1 MSTEIVRVPDIGGAT
16 DVDVIEVSVQVGDM
30 IEVDQSIIVLETDK
44 ASMDVPS
51 PLAGKVTAISV
62 KEGDTVSEGSDILTL
77 EVEGDESTSEES
89 EEASKEESSEPAEE
103 EAPKKEEKAAK
114 KPSKASA
121 SEQTVSVPDIGG
133 ATGVDVIEV
142 CVAEGDEVQE
152 GDSIIVLE
160 TDKASMDIPAPAA
173 GKVSKLLIKEGDTVS
188 EGDEILVLMAEGE
201 ADAEPEAEEQ
211 DADSDTAT
219 ESESETE
226 SQDSDAEPAQSG
238 GVEDVNVPDIGGATD
253 VDVIEV
259 SVAEGDKVEEGDS
272 IIVLETDK
280 ASMDIPAPKAGT
292 VKSVSIKEGDKV
304 SEGTLILELEVAG
317 AAPAKKESAP
327 KQSSAK
333 QESSKSEASAPKQ
346 AAAKESAPA
355 DQGAVLSSPSNK
367 VHAGPAVRLLAR
379 ELGVDLS
386 LVRATGPRGRI
397 TKEDLH
403 AYVKAAVQK
412 ASAAPAAGSNAA
424 VADGAGIPRVP
435 EIDFSQFGEV
445 EVKKMSKIH
454 KLTSFNMTRSW
465 LNVPHVTQFDKADIT
480 DLEEFR
486 KSLKPEMEKQGVKL
500 TPLPFMIKAV
510 AMALVKNP
518 AFNVSLHADGENI
531 VQKKYVH
538 IGIAVDSPAGLV
550 VPVLRNVDQ
559 KSVIQ
564 IAKEA
569 SELIKKALDKQLKPA
584 EMQGGCFTISS
595 LGAMGGTGFT
605 PIVNTPEVGILGVS
619 KADVEPRWNGKE
631 FEPRTMLPLCLSY
644 DHRAVNGADAGRFMT
659 YLNALLSDLRRLTL

>member
-62 KEGDTVSEGSDILTL
+62 SEGDTVSEGSDILTL
-77 EVEGDESTSEES
+77 EVEGGEAA
-89 EEASKEESSEPAEE
+89 EEAPKEDSAEPAEE
-103 EAPKKEEKAAK
+103 ALAQEESKAEKPAKAA
-114 KPSKASA
+114 ATA
-121 SEQTVSVPDIGG
+121 EQTVSVPDIGG

-188 EGDEILVLMAEGE
+188 EGDEILVLMAEG
-201 ADAEPEAEEQ
+201 AEQSAEEPAAKEETQ
-211 DADSDTAT
+211 PAQEEAAPAKE
-219 ESESETE
+219 ES
-226 SQDSDAEPAQSG
+226 APAQSG
-238 GVEDVNVPDIGGATD
+238 GVESVNVPDIGGATD

-259 SVAEGDKVEEGDS
+259 SVAEGDKVSEGDS
-272 IIVLETDK
+272 LIVLETDK
-280 ASMDIPAPKAGT
+280 ASMDIPAPKSGT

-304 SEGTLILELEVAG
+304 SEGTLILELEVEG
-317 AAPAKKESAP
+317 AAAPAPAKKESAP
-327 KQSSAK
+327 KQEAP
-333 QESSKSEASAPKQ
+333 KSEAPKQ

-355 DQGAVLSSPSNK
+355 DQGAVLSSPSKK

-412 ASAAPAAGSNAA
+412 AASAPAAGASAP
-424 VADGAGIPRVP
+424 VAEGAGIPRVP

-454 KLTSFNMTRSW
+454 KLTSYNMTRSW

-518 AFNVSLHADGENI
+518 AFNVSLHADGESI

-538 IGIAVDSPAGLV
+538 IGIAVDSPVGLV
-550 VPVLRNVDQ
+550 VPVLRDVDQ
-559 KSVIQ
+559 KSVVQ

-569 SELIKKALDKQLKPA
+569 GELIKKALDKQLKPA

>member
-1 MSTEIVRVPDIGGAT
+1 MSTEIIRVPDIGGAT
-16 DVDVIEVSVQVGDM
+16 DVDVIEVSVKVGDI

-77 EVEGDESTSEES
+77 EVVGATATEEPVK
-89 EEASKEESSEPAEE
+89 EEAKVEAAPAPVAA
-103 EAPKKEEKAAK
+103 APAPVA
-114 KPSKASA
+114 ASA
-121 SEQTVSVPDIGG
+121 EQTVVVPDIGG

-142 CVAEGDEVQE
+142 CVAEGDVVQE

-160 TDKASMDIPAPAA
+160 TDKASMDIPSPFT
-173 GKVSKLLIKEGDTVS
+173 GKVTKLLIKEGATVS
-188 EGDEILVLMAEGE
+188 EGDDILVIMAEGAAPVETAPVAASQPAPVAE
-201 ADAEPEAEEQ
+201 AA
-211 DADSDTAT
+211 
-219 ESESETE
+219 
-226 SQDSDAEPAQSG
+226 PAPAAAPVAG
-238 GVEDVNVPDIGGATD
+238 GVEAVNVPDIGGATD

-259 SVAEGDKVEEGDS
+259 SVAVGDKVSEGDS

-280 ASMDIPAPKAGT
+280 ASMDIPAPKSGV
-292 VKSVSIKEGDKV
+292 VKSVAIKEGDKV
-304 SEGTLILELEVAG
+304 SEGTLILELEVEGSAPVA
-317 AAPAKKESAP
+317 AAPAPAAA
-327 KQSSAK
+327 Q
-333 QESSKSEASAPKQ
+333 ASAPAQPKQEVAQ
-346 AAAKESAPA
+346 AAAPVV
-355 DQGAVLSSPSNK
+355 DQNAVLATPNTK

-379 ELGVDLS
+379 ELGVDLA

-412 ASAAPAAGSNAA
+412 AAAAPAASAA
-424 VADGAGIPRVP
+424 PVAEGAGIPRVP

-445 EVKKMSKIH
+445 EVVKMSKIQ
-454 KLTSFNMTRSW
+454 KITSFNMTRSW

-480 DLEEFR
+480 DLEDFR
-486 KSLKPEMEKQGVKL
+486 KTLKPEMEKQGIKL

-510 AMALVKNP
+510 AQALVKNP
-518 AFNVSLHADGENI
+518 AFNVSLHADGESV

-538 IGIAVDSPAGLV
+538 IGIAVDSPVGLV
-550 VPVLRNVDQ
+550 VPVLRDADK
-559 KSVIQ
+559 KSVLQ
-564 IAKEA
+564 IAAEA
-569 SELIKKALDKQLKPA
+569 GELIKKALAKQLKPA
-584 EMQGGCFTISS
+584 DMQGGCFTISS

-659 YLNALLSDLRRLTL
+659 YLNALLSDVRRLTL

>member
-1 MSTEIVRVPDIGGAT
+1 MSTEIIRVPDIGGAS
-16 DVDVIEVSVQVGDM
+16 DVDVIEVSVQVGDI

-77 EVEGDESTSEES
+77 EVEGAATTEEP
-89 EEASKEESSEPAEE
+89 AKEEPKTEAAPAP
-103 EAPKKEEKAAK
+103 APAAEKPAA
-114 KPSKASA
+114 PAASA
-121 SEQTVSVPDIGG
+121 EQTVSVPDIGG

-142 CVAEGDEVQE
+142 CVAEGDEVSE

-160 TDKASMDIPAPAA
+160 TDKASMDIPSPVT

-188 EGDEILVLMAEGE
+188 EGDDILVILAEGAAPAE
-201 ADAEPEAEEQ
+201 AAAPVAEAQEA
-211 DADSDTAT
+211 A
-219 ESESETE
+219 
-226 SQDSDAEPAQSG
+226 PAQEEAPAPAAAPVAG
-238 GVEDVNVPDIGGATD
+238 GVEAVNVPDIGGATD

-259 SVAEGDKVEEGDS
+259 SVAVGDKVEEGDS

-280 ASMDIPAPKAGT
+280 ASMDIPAPKSGT
-292 VKSVSIKEGDKV
+292 VKSLSIKEGDKV
-304 SEGTLILELEVAG
+304 SEGTLILELEVEGSAPAAAPAPAKQEAPKA
-317 AAPAKKESAP
+317 AAPAKQEAP
-327 KQSSAK
+327 K
-333 QESSKSEASAPKQ
+333 
-346 AAAKESAPA
+346 AAAPA
-355 DQGAVLSSPSNK
+355 VDQGAVLSAPNKK

-379 ELGVDLS
+379 ELGVDLA

-412 ASAAPAAGSNAA
+412 AASAPAASAAP
-424 VADGAGIPRVP
+424 VAEGAGIPRVP

-445 EVKKMSKIH
+445 EVVKMSKIQ
-454 KLTSFNMTRSW
+454 KITSFNMTRSW

-510 AMALVKNP
+510 AQALVKNP
-518 AFNVSLHADGENI
+518 AFNVSLHADGESV

-538 IGIAVDSPAGLV
+538 IGIAVDSPVGLV
-550 VPVLRNVDQ
+550 VPVLRDVDQ
-559 KSVIQ
+559 KSVVQ
-564 IAKEA
+564 IATEA
-569 SELIKKALDKQLKPA
+569 GELIKKALAKQLKPA
-584 EMQGGCFTISS
+584 DMQGGCFTISS

-619 KADVEPRWNGKE
+619 KADIEPRWNGKE

-659 YLNALLSDLRRLTL
+659 YLNALLSDVRRLTL

>member
-1 MSTEIVRVPDIGGAT
+1 MSTEIIRVPDIGGAT
-16 DVDVIEVSVQVGDM
+16 DVDVIEVSVQVGDI

-62 KEGDTVSEGSDILTL
+62 KEGDTVSEGSEVLTI
-77 EVEGDESTSEES
+77 EVEGA
-89 EEASKEESSEPAEE
+89 ASA
-103 EAPKKEEKAAK
+103 EAPAQEEVKAEAAPAPAPAAE
-114 KPSKASA
+114 KPAA
-121 SEQTVSVPDIGG
+121 PAAAAEQTVSVPDIGG

-142 CVAEGDEVQE
+142 CVAEGDEVSE

-160 TDKASMDIPAPAA
+160 TDKASMDIPSPVS
-173 GKVSKLLIKEGDTVS
+173 GKIAKLLIKEGDTVS
-188 EGDEILVLMAEGE
+188 EGDDILVIMAEGAE
-201 ADAEPEAEEQ
+201 AAAPVAEKTASEPAPAPEA
-211 DADSDTAT
+211 A
-219 ESESETE
+219 
-226 SQDSDAEPAQSG
+226 PAPAAAPVAG
-238 GVEDVNVPDIGGATD
+238 GVEAVKVPDIGGATD

-259 SVAEGDKVEEGDS
+259 SVAEGDKVSEGDS

-280 ASMDIPAPKAGT
+280 ASMDIPAPKSGT
-292 VKSVSIKEGDKV
+292 VKSLSIKEGDKV
-304 SEGTLILELEVAG
+304 SEGTLILELEVEGSAPAAAPAQQEAPKA
-317 AAPAKKESAP
+317 AAPAKQEAP
-327 KQSSAK
+327 K
-333 QESSKSEASAPKQ
+333 
-346 AAAKESAPA
+346 AAAPAA
-355 DQGAVLSSPSNK
+355 DQGAVLATPNKK

-412 ASAAPAAGSNAA
+412 AASAPAASTAA
-424 VADGAGIPRVP
+424 VAEGAGIPRVP

-445 EVKKMSKIH
+445 EVVKMSKIQ
-454 KLTSFNMTRSW
+454 KITSFNMTRSW

-510 AMALVKNP
+510 AQALVKNP
-518 AFNVSLHADGENI
+518 AFNVSLHADGESV

-538 IGIAVDSPAGLV
+538 IGIAVDSPVGLV
-550 VPVLRNVDQ
+550 VPVLRDVDQ
-559 KSVIQ
+559 KSVVQ
-564 IAKEA
+564 IATEA
-569 SELIKKALDKQLKPA
+569 GELIKKALAKQLKPA
-584 EMQGGCFTISS
+584 DMQGGCFTISS

-659 YLNALLSDLRRLTL
+659 YLNALLSDVRRLTL